1 MNRDEIDSLRCLSL
15 QRRQARVARLSGATD
30 ELKGVPIRP
39 DAKIDTVGT
48 APIGTP
54 RNLIG
59 NVGVVRYL
67 GDSGSSRPLITLS
80 IRDRR
85 WDKIGY

>member
-1 MNRDEIDSLRCLSL
+1 MNRVEIDSLRCLSL

-30 ELKGVPIRP
+30 EVKGVPIRP

-59 NVGVVRYL
+59 TVVVVRYL
-67 GDSGSSRPLITLS
+67 GDSGSTRPLTTLS
-80 IRDRR
+80 LRDRR
-85 WDKIGY
+85 RDNIGS